1 MSTLTP
7 VVAVH
12 LVTALGALAL
22 GPVALLAR
30 KGSRGHRAAGYA
42 WFTLMLGA
50 AISSA
55 FILDRRLPNWGGYTA
70 IHLLTLGTFVGL
82 AVGLRH
88 IVQGRVREHRRVMGI
103 TYGGLVTAG
112 LFAFLP
118 DRLLGG
124 WLQVLA

>member
-1 MSTLTP
+1 MSTP
-7 VVAVH
+7 SAVVVIH
-12 LVTALGALAL
+12 LATALGALAL

-50 AISSA
+50 AISSV
-55 FILDRRLPNWGGYTA
+55 FILDHRLPNWGGYTA

-82 AVGLRH
+82 GLGLRH
-88 IVQGRVREHRRVMGI
+88 IVNGRVRQHRRVMGI

-118 DRLLGG
+118 DRLMGG
-124 WLQVLA
+124 WLQALV